1 MKKGLGMV
9 TCGTCRRTMV
19 VVWPGHKYKINC
31 QTCGKVMSIHRQRLK
46 KFEAFKEDK
55 KA

>member
-1 MKKGLGMV
+1 MKKGLGIV

-19 VVWPGHKYKINC
+19 VAWPGHKYKIPC
-31 QTCGKVMSIHRQRLK
+31 PTCGMIMNIHRQRLK
-46 KFEAFKEDK
+46 KFEAFKEGK